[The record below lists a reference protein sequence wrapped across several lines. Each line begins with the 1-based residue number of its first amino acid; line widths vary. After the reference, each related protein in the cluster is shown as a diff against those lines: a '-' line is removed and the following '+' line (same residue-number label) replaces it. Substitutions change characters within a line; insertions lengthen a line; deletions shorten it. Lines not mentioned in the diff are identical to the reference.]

1 MKFFCSESCVFKNAR
16 ECKFL
21 SCITQ
26 NIFLISELNI
36 EMAVGGV
43 RPCILDELY
52 PRTMLKHKIRPIT
65 RLQGTVGGKQMLRNY
80 HNYSALIG

>member
-1 MKFFCSESCVFKNAR
+1 MSIFKLHNT
-16 ECKFL
+16 KYFL
-21 SCITQ
+21 NQ
-26 NIFLISELNI
+26 R
-36 EMAVGGV
+36 AKYRDGGGR
-43 RPCILDELY
+43 RPTMYIDELY